1 VIVTNYRDF
10 RKELVQAAVK
20 QKIPLL
26 GEFELTGAC
35 NLSCTMC
42 YVHETGRPAE
52 LSTRRWKAI
61 FDEAVREGML
71 FALLTGGECLL
82 RSDFTELYDYL
93 FDLGVRI
100 TVFTNGTLIDET
112 IASCFA
118 KRPPDFV
125 AITVYGASNKTY
137 EEVTGNPR
145 GFDQLNRG
153 LDFLKLAGTRVML
166 RTVPLHPLYRDL
178 DDIIAF
184 AKGRELLLGY
194 AMYIG
199 PTRNL
204 EHKEQDLRL
213 KPIDLILFEKKIKD
227 AFGFASNQDF
237 SKSDDG
243 FRCAALRSSIFV
255 TWNGYLQPCAMLNHP
270 KKKLK
275 DGELLSTMRE
285 LGALFEELDHCQD
298 CATCEVSS
306 SCVQCY
312 ARRFL
317 EGNAK
322 TCQPYLKAIATLRR
336 KTS

>member
-1 VIVTNYRDF
+1 
-10 RKELVQAAVK
+10 
-20 QKIPLL
+20 
-26 GEFELTGAC
+26 
-35 NLSCTMC
+35 
-42 YVHETGRPAE
+42 
-52 LSTRRWKAI
+52 
-61 FDEAVREGML
+61 
-71 FALLTGGECLL
+71 
-82 RSDFTELYDYL
+82 
-93 FDLGVRI
+93 
-100 TVFTNGTLIDET
+100 
-112 IASCFA
+112 
-118 KRPPDFV
+118 
-125 AITVYGASNKTY
+125 
-137 EEVTGNPR
+137 
-145 GFDQLNRG
+145 
-153 LDFLKLAGTRVML
+153 ML
-166 RTVPLHPLYRDL
+166 RTVPLDPLYRDL

-184 AKGRELLLGY
+184 AKGRDLLLGY

-213 KPIDLILFEKKIKD
+213 KPIDLILFEKKIQD

-243 FRCAALRSSIFV
+243 FHCAALRSSIFV

-306 SCVQCY
+306 SCIQCY